1 MNNRVNYVVIGIL
14 VLIGI
19 AGMAIFGYWLLKPTK
34 ESQMQRYTIYF
45 NESVLGLN
53 LDAPVKYKG
62 LSVGKVAALG
72 ISRHNPEQVE
82 VLVEILKDTPIKTST
97 EAQLTSQGITGLSY
111 INLTI
116 NDDVDAKPL
125 KVKENEEYPVIK
137 SVPSILIKIENRFID
152 ISEDLAETLQKT
164 SKLLSDK
171 NQDEM
176 TVILNST
183 AVLIS
188 KINSMLDDNTTQN
201 FKQTMKNLKNSS
213 EKIDRLIPRIDEL
226 VSKSGKWEDDISA
239 AFGSIKNS
247 YLSIQESMSRF
258 SKAIESG
265 ENNIRETTGDI
276 VPVMNSTLQDMQNL
290 ILKIEETINR
300 YERSPADIVFTQEEI
315 KKGPGEK

>member
-53 LDAPVKYKG
+53 IDAPVKYKG

>member
-176 TVILNST
+176 SIILNNT
-183 AVLIS
+183 ALLLH
-188 KINSMLDDNTTQN
+188 KINTMLDDNTTQD
-201 FKQTMKNLKNSS
+201 FKEIMKNLKSS
-213 EKIDRLIPRIDEL
+213 SQKIDRLIPKVDEL

>member
-19 AGMAIFGYWLLKPTK
+19 AGMATFGYWLLKPTK
-34 ESQMQRYTIYF
+34 ESQMQMYAIYF

-62 LSVGKVAALG
+62 LSVGKVAGLS
-72 ISRHNPEQVE
+72 ISRHNQEQVE
-82 VLVEILKDTPIKTST
+82 VLVEILKDTPINTST

-116 NDDVDAKPL
+116 NDDIDAKPL
-125 KVKENEEYPVIK
+125 ITKDSDEYPVIR

-164 SKLLSDK
+164 SRLLSDK
-171 NQDEM
+171 NQDDM
-176 TVILNST
+176 SVILKST
-183 AVLIS
+183 ALLLH
-188 KINSMLDDNTTQN
+188 KINTMLDDNTTQD
-201 FKQTMKNLKNSS
+201 FKEIMKNLKSS
-213 EKIDRLIPRIDEL
+213 SQKIDRLIPKVDEL
-226 VSKSGKWEDDISA
+226 VNKSGKWEDDISA
-239 AFGSIKNS
+239 AFDSIKNS

-265 ENNIRETTGDI
+265 ENNIKETTYDI

-300 YERSPADIVFTQEEI
+300 YERSPADIVFTQEKI

>member
-19 AGMAIFGYWLLKPTK
+19 AGMTAFGYWLLKPTK
-34 ESQMQRYTIYF
+34 ESQMQMYAIYF

-62 LSVGKVAALG
+62 LSVGKVAGLS

-82 VLVEILKDTPIKTST
+82 VLVEILKDTPINTST

-116 NDDVDAKPL
+116 NDDIDAKPL
-125 KVKENEEYPVIK
+125 ITKDSEEYPVIK

-152 ISEDLAETLQKT
+152 ISEDLADTLQKT
-164 SKLLSDK
+164 SRLLSDK
-171 NQDEM
+171 NQEEM
-176 TVILNST
+176 SVILNST
-183 AVLIS
+183 ALLLH
-188 KINSMLDDNTTQN
+188 KINTMLDDNTTQD
-201 FKQTMKNLKNSS
+201 FKESMKNLKSSS
-213 EKIDRLIPRIDEL
+213 EKIDRLIPKVDEL
-226 VSKSGKWEDDISA
+226 VNKSGRWEDDISA

-276 VPVMNSTLQDMQNL
+276 VPVMNSTLQDMQNM

-300 YERSPADIVFTQEEI
+300 YERSPADIMFTQEEI

>member
-19 AGMAIFGYWLLKPTK
+19 AGMTAFGYWLLKPTK
-34 ESQMQRYTIYF
+34 ESQMQMYAIYF

-62 LSVGKVAALG
+62 LSVGKVAGLS

-82 VLVEILKDTPIKTST
+82 VLVEILKDTPINTST

-116 NDDVDAKPL
+116 NDDIDAKPL
-125 KVKENEEYPVIK
+125 ITKDSEEYPVIK

-152 ISEDLAETLQKT
+152 ISEDLADTLQKT
-164 SKLLSDK
+164 SRLLSDK
-171 NQDEM
+171 NQEEM
-176 TVILNST
+176 SVILNST
-183 AVLIS
+183 ALLLH
-188 KINSMLDDNTTQN
+188 KINTMLDDNTTQD
-201 FKQTMKNLKNSS
+201 FKEIMKNLKSS
-213 EKIDRLIPRIDEL
+213 SQKIDRLIPKVDEL
-226 VSKSGKWEDDISA
+226 VNKSGRWEDDISA

>member
-19 AGMAIFGYWLLKPTK
+19 AGMALFGYWLLKPTQ
-34 ESQMQRYTIYF
+34 ESEMQRYAIYF

-62 LSVGKVAALG
+62 LNVGKVVNLG
-72 ISRHNPEQVE
+72 ISKSNSEQVE

-116 NDDVDAKPL
+116 NGDIDAKPL
-125 KVKENEEYPVIK
+125 RAKENEEYPVIK
-137 SVPSILIKIENRFID
+137 SVPSILIKLENRFID
-152 ISEDLAETLQKT
+152 ISEDLADTLQKT
-164 SKLLSDK
+164 SRLLSDK
-171 NQDEM
+171 NQDEI
-176 TVILNST
+176 TTLLKNST
-183 AVLIS
+183 LMIS

-201 FKQTMKNLKNSS
+201 FRQTMKNLKSAS
-213 EKIDRLIPRIDEL
+213 EKIDMLIPRVDEL
-226 VSKSGKWEDDISA
+226 VIKSGRFEDNISA
-239 AFGSIKNS
+239 AFDSIKNS
-247 YLSIQESMSRF
+247 YLGIQDSINTF
-258 SKAIESG
+258 SEAIESG
-265 ENNIRETTGDI
+265 EFNIKEITGDM
-276 VPVMNSTLQDMQNL
+276 VPTMNNALLDMQNL
-290 ILKIEETINR
+290 ILKIQETINR

>member
-19 AGMAIFGYWLLKPTK
+19 AGMATFGYWLLKPTK
-34 ESQMQRYTIYF
+34 ESQMQKYAIYF

-62 LSVGKVAALG
+62 LSVGKVAGLG

-82 VLVEILKDTPIKTST
+82 VLVEILKDTPINTST

-116 NDDVDAKPL
+116 NDDIDAKPL
-125 KVKENEEYPVIK
+125 INKDSEEYPVIR

-152 ISEDLAETLQKT
+152 ISEDLADTLQKT
-164 SKLLSDK
+164 SRLLSDK
-171 NQDEM
+171 NQEEM
-176 TVILNST
+176 SVILKST
-183 AVLIS
+183 ALLLS
-188 KINSMLDDNTTQN
+188 KMNSMLDENTTQN
-201 FKQTMKNLKNSS
+201 FKESMKNLRSS
-213 EKIDRLIPRIDEL
+213 SQKIERLIPRVDEL
-226 VSKSGKWEDDISA
+226 VSKSGRFEDDISG
-239 AFGSIKNS
+239 AFDSIKKS
-247 YLSIQESMSRF
+247 YISIQNSMNRF
-258 SKAIESG
+258 SIAIESG
-265 ENNIRETTGDI
+265 ENSVKEISSDI

-290 ILKIEETINR
+290 ISKIEETINR
-300 YERSPADIVFTQEEI
+300 YERSPADIMFMHEEI